1 MSDATIQLSMDE
13 ARTLAAYGRRQLA
26 WDPHMA
32 VRLIT
37 TGSALGLY
45 TAPPM
50 QVLAMFAVP
59 ATVQAQDGLD
69 RTVLLASLVA
79 ALDRCAASEEILDT
93 RTLGEVQLVGAVGV
107 AMLPPTDGWQV
118 PMHAIA
124 GDLCVKVDEAVS
136 EFNKRS
142 KGQSPLLT
150 QQIADEIWSRQSWG
164 ALPLRALHAARR
176 LGMINPDASRVSCA
190 SNGLWK
196 RLATNRGQ
204 IFVRSKDSQTAFR
217 SGR

>member
-1 MSDATIQLSMDE
+1 MSAAVVQLSTDE

-26 WDPHMA
+26 WDPHLA
-32 VRLIT
+32 VRLVT
-37 TGSALGLY
+37 TDNALGLY

-50 QVLAMFAVP
+50 RVLALFAVP
-59 ATVQAQDGLD
+59 AVVEGSQGID

-79 ALDRCAASEEILDT
+79 ALDRCASNAEPLDT
-93 RTLGEVQLVGAVGV
+93 TALGEVQLVGSVGV

-118 PMHAIA
+118 PMYAVA
-124 GDLCVKVDEAVS
+124 GDLCVKVDEAVR
-136 EFNKRS
+136 EFNLRS
-142 KGQSPLLT
+142 KGQPQILV
-150 QQIADEIWSRQSWG
+150 QQVAEEIWSRQSWG

-176 LGMINPDASRVSCA
+176 LGMINPDASRVSC
-190 SNGLWK
+190 SSHGLWK

-204 IFVRSKDSQTAFR
+204 IFVRSSDQQASFR

>member
-32 VRLIT
+32 VRLVS

-50 QVLAMFAVP
+50 QVLALFAVP
-59 ATVQAQDGLD
+59 ATVQSQGSLD

-79 ALDRCAASEEILDT
+79 ALDRCAANEETLDT
-93 RTLGEVQLVGAVGV
+93 RSLGEVQLVGAVGV

-124 GDLCVKVDEAVS
+124 GDLCTKVDEGVR
-136 EFNKRS
+136 EFNQRT
-142 KGQSPLLT
+142 KGQAPLVA

-204 IFVRSKDSQTAFR
+204 IFVRSADSQSGFR
-217 SGR
+217 STR

>member
-1 MSDATIQLSMDE
+1 MSDATIELSTDE
-13 ARTLAAYGRRQLA
+13 ARTLAAYGRRQLS
-26 WDPHMA
+26 WDAHMA
-32 VRLIT
+32 VRLVS
-37 TGSALGLY
+37 TGNALGLY

-50 QVLAMFAVP
+50 QVLALFAVP
-59 ATVQAQDGLD
+59 AAVQSEASLD

-79 ALDRCAASEEILDT
+79 ALDRCVSSGEPLDT
-93 RTLGEVQLVGAVGV
+93 RSLGEVQLVGAVGV
-107 AMLPPTDGWQV
+107 AMLPPTEGWQV

-124 GDLCVKVDEAVS
+124 GDLCAKVDEGVR
-136 EFNKRS
+136 EFNLRS
-142 KGQSPLLT
+142 KGQSQLVV

-176 LGMINPDASRVSCA
+176 LGMINPDSSRVSCA

-204 IFVRSKDSQTAFR
+204 VFVRSADQQAGFR
-217 SGR
+217 AGR

>member
-32 VRLIT
+32 VRLVT

-59 ATVQAQDGLD
+59 ATVHSEGSLD

-79 ALDRCAASEEILDT
+79 GLDRCVSNGEPLET
-93 RTLGEVQLVGAVGV
+93 TSLGEVQLVGAVGV
-107 AMLPPTDGWQV
+107 AMLPPTEGWQV

-124 GDLCVKVDEAVS
+124 GDLCTKVDEAVR
-136 EFNKRS
+136 EFNQRS
-142 KGQSPLLT
+142 KGQSQLVV
-150 QQIADEIWSRQSWG
+150 QQIAEEIWSRQSWG
-164 ALPLRALHAARR
+164 ALPMRALHAARR
-176 LGMINPDASRVSCA
+176 LGMLNPDASRVSCA

-196 RLATNRGQ
+196 RLSTNRGQ
-204 IFVRSKDSQTAFR
+204 VFVRSSDQQGSFR
-217 SGR
+217 TGR